1 MLCIPVVARETV
13 SAIEKISIAVEHADI
28 IEVRLDLMESFGLN
42 EIIRSSTKPVIVT
55 YRSKKEGGRGTLVPS
70 AVADCLIDAAH
81 SNAEFIDVELS
92 MPDEFRDKII
102 QNKGNSRIIISTHI
116 IDRTPAVHDL
126 TDLLNESIQA
136 GGDIIKI
143 VTMANTMNDNLKM
156 LELVSEARKKGVEI
170 IAFCMG
176 PLGRMSRIFSL
187 IMGGYLTF
195 TSLETGEESAPG
207 QIPVKKMRELLE
219 YFAV

>member
-1 MLCIPVVARETV
+1 MLCIPVVERETV

-28 IEVRLDLMESFGLN
+28 IEVRLDLMESFNLT
-42 EIIRSSTKPVIVT
+42 EIISASTKPVIVT
-55 YRSKKEGGRGTLVPS
+55 YRSKKEGGQGALGPS

-116 IDRTPAVHDL
+116 IDRTPVIHDL
-126 TDLLNESIQA
+126 ISLLNKSVQA
-136 GGDIIKI
+136 GGDIVKI
-143 VTMANTMNDNLKM
+143 VTMADTMDDNLKM

-207 QIPVKKMRELLE
+207 QIPVRKMRELLE